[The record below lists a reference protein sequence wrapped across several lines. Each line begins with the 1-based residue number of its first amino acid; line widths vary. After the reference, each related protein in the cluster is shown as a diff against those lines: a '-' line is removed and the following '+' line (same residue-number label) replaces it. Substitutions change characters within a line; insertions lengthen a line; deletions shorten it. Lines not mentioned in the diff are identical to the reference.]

1 MGNKLKYLIGQSF
14 HKKVGSK
21 QFVIIN
27 IIVAALIICLTNVD
41 SIIKTFG
48 GNFNEAQEIYVID
61 NTNMV
66 YDAFKTSVEKISTS
80 SAQTSTALN
89 YKIEK
94 YDGNIDDAKKYIGEH
109 NKVWFVIFDKDDTNY
124 MKATIISESYID
136 TINYQVLSS
145 VINSIKSEYAISA
158 SGINPSILA
167 SISAQVNI
175 DRVLIDASKKSTDEY
190 MSSIMT
196 TVFPIVILPM
206 FMLIILLIQMV
217 GSEINEEK
225 TSRGME
231 IIIGNVSPRT
241 HFMSKVIASN
251 LFVLLQAFL
260 LLVYGGLGLLVRKMT
275 LGSIATS
282 AGSID
287 ISQILSVLNNDAIK
301 TQLTQVL
308 PFTIILMI
316 LTFIAYS
323 LVAGI
328 LASITTN
335 AEDLQQ
341 MQTPMMLILL
351 LGYYLSIMAGM
362 FKGSIAIRIIS
373 YLPLVS
379 AILSPSL
386 LMLGDIGIID
396 IIISIAL
403 LILFIY
409 IMLTAGMRIYKE
421 GILNYSSKDLWKK
434 FFRSVKS
441 H

>member
-1 MGNKLKYLIGQSF
+1 MGNKLKFLIGQSF
-14 HKKVGSK
+14 HKKTGSK
-21 QFVIIN
+21 QFIIIN
-27 IIVAALIICLTNVD
+27 IIVAILIIGLTNID
-41 SIIKTFG
+41 SIIKSFG
-48 GNFNEAQEIYVID
+48 GDFNESQEVYVID
-61 NTNMV
+61 NTNQV
-66 YDAFKTSVEKISTS
+66 YDAFKTSLEKISTS
-80 SAQTSTALN
+80 TAQTSTALN

-94 YDGNIDDAKKYIGEH
+94 YDGSIDDAKKYISEH
-109 NKVWFVIFDKDDTNY
+109 NKVWVVVFDKDDTNY

-145 VINSIKSEYAISA
+145 VINSIKGNYAISE
-158 SGINPSILA
+158 SGIDPNVIS
-167 SISAQVNI
+167 SISAPVNI
-175 DRVLIDASKKSTDEY
+175 ERVLINASKKSTDEY
-190 MSSIMT
+190 MSTIMS
-196 TVFPIVILPM
+196 TVFPIVVLPM

-251 LFVLLQAFL
+251 LFVLLQAV
-260 LLVYGGLGLLVRKMT
+260 LLVIYGGIGLLIRKAT
-275 LGSIATS
+275 LGSVTQT

-287 ISQILSVLNNDAIK
+287 ISQIISVLNNATVK
-301 TQLTQVL
+301 SQLIQVL

-323 LVAGI
+323 LVSGI

-386 LMLGDIGIID
+386 LMLGDIGVID
-396 IIISIAL
+396 IIVSIAL
-403 LILFIY
+403 LVLFIY

-434 FFRSVKS
+434 FFKSVKS